1 MGLLRGLGAAAALAL
16 AANAAAQ
23 RAQPVFRSG
32 AEIVRLDV
40 RVLDSDGRPVRDLR
54 ADEIEIVEDGQPRPI
69 LFFQHIEEPSGPYA
83 DVARRT
89 IAGEVSTNQ
98 GAPRGHLYVLI
109 FDQHHIEAGHEQRAR
124 IAAERFLRTRV
135 RRGDRVALYAL
146 PGPGPQIDFTGNV
159 DRAASELVK
168 VRGSLERVAQGA
180 LGTMRINEAYEIS
193 RGNQDILTR
202 VVDRLATQQAATDTL
217 SSGPGRVGVAA
228 SAVGDFRQ
236 FESLVK
242 EDARTIATRA
252 DSTARQFLLMLAD
265 VVRQLAPI
273 EGRKTLVLF
282 SEGFYTDQVTRE
294 LEQVAAAAAQSYSV
308 VYTVDLNKRET
319 DLKVSEPVGSDQ
331 YSEIDSRLASL
342 GSLAVETDGLL
353 LKDAG
358 SDPGAALAKIADT
371 SQDYY
376 LVGFEPA
383 DRSRPGEYRRITA
396 RVKRPRAR
404 ASTRT
409 GYALGAPSAT
419 LADRRRAIDLAISAP
434 FPQQGLPVRYT
445 TYMLGG
451 GSAGA
456 QRVFVSLAADLPV
469 TPENANRSADVV
481 FVVRSV
487 RDGRVIASGTDTMPL
502 PTKTDPAASVGTIGT
517 ASYKVQFEAPPGEYI
532 MRVVVREP
540 GGLLG
545 SADRRFDVRRFDAT
559 GVAASDLV
567 LGAATGSLPVKAVAY
582 KGEALA
588 GLVELYARR
597 PDDFANV
604 TVTAQLASLT
614 GEAASSVHAE
624 LAEARTREDG
634 SVSREA
640 RLVLP
645 LDAVAPG
652 DYVVRATVRE
662 GGETVAELTREV
674 QVLPGNAP
682 ATASTTSD
690 SGADSAAIAPE
701 DVLGGEI
708 ARRYIRSL
716 ADDARGTAYEAA
728 ADQAVRGAWSAV
740 EQSLG
745 AVPSN
750 SDRAWFGLRGLARYF
765 ARQYGTAADDLRVA
779 AGEPPAALASFIL
792 GWIHASAGQTRE
804 AIGAWRAAAYADP
817 TLLPAHL
824 AIADAYVRAS
834 EPALAIQALRTG
846 LNALPGSPE
855 LREKLSALERRQ

>member
-1 MGLLRGLGAAAALAL
+1 
-16 AANAAAQ
+16 
-23 RAQPVFRSG
+23 
-32 AEIVRLDV
+32 
-40 RVLDSDGRPVRDLR
+40 
-54 ADEIEIVEDGQPRPI
+54 
-69 LFFQHIEEPSGPYA
+69 
-83 DVARRT
+83 
-89 IAGEVSTNQ
+89 
-98 GAPRGHLYVLI
+98 
-109 FDQHHIEAGHEQRAR
+109 
-124 IAAERFLRTRV
+124 
-135 RRGDRVALYAL
+135 
-146 PGPGPQIDFTGNV
+146 
-159 DRAASELVK
+159 
-168 VRGSLERVAQGA
+168 
-180 LGTMRINEAYEIS
+180 
-193 RGNQDILTR
+193 
-202 VVDRLATQQAATDTL
+202 
-217 SSGPGRVGVAA
+217 
-228 SAVGDFRQ
+228 
-236 FESLVK
+236 
-242 EDARTIATRA
+242 
-252 DSTARQFLLMLAD
+252 MLAD

-273 EGRKTLVLF
+273 EGRKTIVLF
-282 SEGFYTDQVTRE
+282 SEGFYTDHVTRE
-294 LEQVAAAAAQSYSV
+294 LEQVAAAAAQSYAV
-308 VYTVDLNKRET
+308 VYALDFNKREI
-319 DLKVSEPVGSDQ
+319 DLKESVPVGSDQ

-353 LKDAG
+353 LTDAG
-358 SDPGAALAKIADT
+358 SDPDAALAKIADT

-383 DRSRPGEYRRITA
+383 DRSRRGEYRRISV

-404 ASTRT
+404 ATTRT
-409 GYALGAPSAT
+409 GYALAAPNAT
-419 LADRRRAIDLAISAP
+419 LADRRRAIDLAIGAP

-469 TPENANRSADVV
+469 TPENVNRSADVV

-502 PTKTDPAASVGTIGT
+502 PTKTDPAASTGTIGT

-559 GVAASDLV
+559 GVAVSDLV
-567 LGAATGSLPVKAVAY
+567 LGAAAGSLPVKAVAY

-588 GLVELYARR
+588 GLVELYARH
-597 PDDFANV
+597 PGDFANV
-604 TVTAQLASLT
+604 TVTAQLAPLT
-614 GEAASSVHAE
+614 GEASSSVHGE
-624 LAEARTREDG
+624 LAETRAREDG

-640 RLVLP
+640 RLVVP
-645 LDAVAPG
+645 LDDVSPG

-682 ATASTTSD
+682 ATASTASD
-690 SGADSAAIAPE
+690 AGSDAGADPAAIAPE

-708 ARRYIRSL
+708 ARRYVRSL
-716 ADDARGTAYEAA
+716 AEAARGTAYEAA
-728 ADQAVRGAWSAV
+728 ADHAMRGAWSAV

-745 AVPSN
+745 TEPANP
-750 SDRAWFGLRGLARYF
+750 DRAWFGLRGLARYF
-765 ARQYGTAADDLRVA
+765 ARQYSTAANDLRVA

-792 GWIHASAGQTRE
+792 GWIHASAGETRE
-804 AIGAWRAAAYADP
+804 AIGAWRAAVYADP